1 MNIFRNLIKYRYLIR
16 VLVTRDIKIK
26 YRRSVF
32 GVLWSILNPLLM
44 MIITSMVFSTLF
56 RFDLPNYI
64 LYLLVGQVVF
74 TFFSESTNFAMWSI
88 LGNASLLK
96 KVYVPKY
103 LFPLSRVLSSCVN
116 LIFTIPAVVVM
127 MVYTGASISYSLMS
141 MLFPILSLL
150 IFCIGVGLALSALVV
165 YFRDIAHFYGV
176 LLTGLNYATPI
187 FYPEAIVPEEYKVLL
202 FFNPLYYYLK
212 MFRQV
217 IWQGNIPDMQL
228 MLLCSFMSLFALLI
242 GGVVFKRAQNQFI
255 LYM

>member
-116 LIFTIPAVVVM
+116 LIFTIPAVLVM

-165 YFRDIAHFYGV
+165 YFRDIAHFYAV

-187 FYPEAIVPEEYKVLL
+187 FYPEATVPEEYKVLL